1 MIGKRYVFKVID
13 EQSNKEVASIEIVE
27 TLFEEKATIQVKD
40 EAKLPVDLKISDRKS
55 EALLD
60 FLKGRVLPANRM
72 FIGQE
77 LREKRM
83 DPSDWKEMI
92 KANQGK
98 TYTDNY
104 MIQMELE
111 EQI

>member
-1 MIGKRYVFKVID
+1 MIGKRYVFKIID

-27 TLFEEKATIQVKD
+27 TLFEEEATIQIKD
-40 EAKLPVDLKISDRKS
+40 EAKLPVDLKISDMKS

-60 FLKGRVLPANRM
+60 FLKDRVLPANRM

-77 LREKRM
+77 LKEKRM
-83 DPSDWKEMI
+83 DPSDWKEML

-98 TYTDNY
+98 TYTDKY
-104 MIQMELE
+104 MIQMVVE